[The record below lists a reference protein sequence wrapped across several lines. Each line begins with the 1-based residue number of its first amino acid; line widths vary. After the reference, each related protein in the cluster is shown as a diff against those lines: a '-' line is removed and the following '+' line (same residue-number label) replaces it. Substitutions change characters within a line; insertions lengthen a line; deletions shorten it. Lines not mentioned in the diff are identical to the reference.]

1 MKRYT
6 RKSLEA
12 LVDYANQVVPPC
24 DGCMFIVYADGLG
37 CAVRQTPISVESWQ
51 RELYVGRFTPREAAS
66 KFLAWLLGSTC
77 PREVAWAVADF
88 AAAQGV
94 Y

>member
-24 DGCMFIVYADGLG
+24 DGCKFTVYADGLG
-37 CAVRQTPISVESWQ
+37 CAVRHTPISGGSWQ
-51 RELYVGRFTPREAAS
+51 RELYTGRFTPREAAI
-66 KFLAWLLGSTC
+66 KFRAWLLDSTC
-77 PREVAWAVADF
+77 PREAAWAVADF

-94 Y
+94 H